1 MKEKG
6 RGHFYKGY
14 SRDDEE
20 EGVRV
25 NTVVGRHGWCV
36 AMTTTTTTRSRRR
49 SVEHKK
55 SDDDD
60 DEEEK
65 EYFSASSSSESSVA
79 LPMCIS
85 GAAVACATATTN
97 PIDVVKVRM
106 QALRNNNVALGL
118 WKTVALVF
126 RERGASGFYVGLM
139 PSLMRATTYGGLRLG
154 LCDPMKKLLSSS
166 PFVLRVDENDVRT
179 KLLAGGCSGALAAIL
194 LNPTELVKTR
204 RMKGDSWQTIQT
216 QVSKDGV
223 SSLWRGCSMAA
234 SRAAI
239 LTASQVAAYGEV
251 KRAWMKMV
259 PNAKDDWTSHVGAS
273 AVAGVVTTAATNPV
287 DVVKTRMFISGEGGK
302 LTAKEAVMEVV
313 NEYGAVR
320 GAMRGF
326 TANYIRLG
334 PQTMVTFVVAE
345 ELRKWFGLESLK

>member
-1 MKEKG
+1 
-6 RGHFYKGY
+6 
-14 SRDDEE
+14 
-20 EGVRV
+20 
-25 NTVVGRHGWCV
+25 
-36 AMTTTTTTRSRRR
+36 MTTTTTTLHSRR
-49 SVEHKK
+49 SVEQ
-55 SDDDD
+55 SD

-65 EYFSASSSSESSVA
+65 DSSKANIVVKRTPPLGEGHRSSSSDSSSSVV

-97 PIDVVKVRM
+97 PIDVVKVRI
-106 QALRNNNVALGL
+106 QALRNNASPSGTLALGL

-154 LCDPMKKLLSSS
+154 LCDPMKKLMSS
-166 PFVLRVDENDVRT
+166 PFVLRLDENDVRT

>member
-1 MKEKG
+1 
-6 RGHFYKGY
+6 
-14 SRDDEE
+14 
-20 EGVRV
+20 
-25 NTVVGRHGWCV
+25 
-36 AMTTTTTTRSRRR
+36 MTTTTLRSQRPG
-49 SVEHKK
+49 SVEQK

-60 DEEEK
+60 DEEEEEEK
-65 EYFSASSSSESSVA
+65 KDFSKANVVVVVKRTPRLGEGHRSSSSSSDSSSESSSSSVM

-106 QALRNNNVALGL
+106 QTLRNNASPSGTRLALGL

-154 LCDPMKKLLSSS
+154 LCDPMKKLMLS
-166 PFVLRVDENDVRT
+166 PFVLRLDENDVRT

>member
-1 MKEKG
+1 M
-6 RGHFYKGY
+6 
-14 SRDDEE
+14 
-20 EGVRV
+20 
-25 NTVVGRHGWCV
+25 TT
-36 AMTTTTTTRSRRR
+36 TTTTTTRSRRR

-60 DEEEK
+60 DEEEEEEK
-65 EYFSASSSSESSVA
+65 EYFSAPSSSESSVA